1 MAAVFLIFQVVG
13 EIGGNQDMQPV
24 VWLVTGTAL
33 ATVPLAWRRRSSA
46 VVAILC
52 CLGLLLTYSMAQG
65 EFPPQL
71 TFVPPL
77 IALYTAANRTRGVV
91 YAVTGVITVLLIVAA
106 HVASVDGDIGDF
118 WPWLLWAGA
127 WLTGTWV
134 RRRTELASHHARRAA
149 LLEVEAL
156 TAAAESAGRERNRIA
171 RELHDVVAH
180 SVSVMVVQA
189 GAERMRLGG
198 DMERTGSVLNAI
210 EDSGRLALA
219 ELRTMLSVLH
229 DPDVSGG
236 DTGPLPGLDDI
247 FGLVD
252 RLRATGLDVHL
263 DLDPPELLDRQVVT
277 DPNTQLAVYRVVQEA
292 LTNVIRHAGMVGC
305 SVRLADVGDGL
316 TVTIRSQVPREPSPE
331 PTIRGSGRGLAG
343 MRERVHALGGSF
355 DAGLDSGDFVVRA
368 SLPMP
373 VRQEAR

>member
-1 MAAVFLIFQVVG
+1 MAAAFLIFQIAG
-13 EIGGNQDMQPV
+13 EIVGNEDMHPV

-33 ATVPLAWRRRSSA
+33 ATVPLAWRRRSPA

-52 CLGLLLTYSMAQG
+52 GLGLLLTYSTAQG

-77 IALYTAANRTRGVV
+77 IALYTAANRTRGVE
-91 YAVTGVITVLLIVAA
+91 YSITGVITLLLTVAA

-118 WPWLLWAGA
+118 WPWLLWGGA

-134 RRRTELASHHARRAA
+134 RRRTELAAHLARRAA
-149 LLEVEAL
+149 LLEVEVL
-156 TAAAESAGRERNRIA
+156 TAAAESAERERNRIA
-171 RELHDVVAH
+171 RELHDVIAH

-198 DMERTGSVLNAI
+198 DMKRTGSVLDAI
-210 EDSGRLALA
+210 ENSGRMALA

-236 DTGPLPGLDDI
+236 DTGPLLGLPDI
-247 FGLVD
+247 LGLVD
-252 RLRATGLDVHL
+252 RLRATGLDIDL
-263 DLDPPELLDRQVVT
+263 DLDPPDLLDRQVGA
-277 DPNTQLAVYRVVQEA
+277 DSNTQLAVYRVVQEA

-305 SVRLADVGDGL
+305 SVRLAAVGEGL
-316 TVTIRSQVPREPSPE
+316 SVTISSHMPHGPPPE
-331 PTIRGSGRGLAG
+331 PNLRGSGRGLAG

-355 DAGLDSGDFVVRA
+355 DAGLDSGGFVVRA
-368 SLPMP
+368 VFPIP
-373 VRQEAR
+373 VRQEAG